1 LHDAAF
7 KAAQETL
14 LAVENALKEE
24 NPDNLEV
31 ICKAQ
36 AAMTSSEKVY
46 NLYKK
51 DGSHESLIKDFSAVE
66 KVFNS
71 AQAAVERKKDV
82 LRITKEKLT
91 VEEEQAKDAQN
102 AVKATEKLKT
112 SFHVDNALKELKST
126 FETAQ
131 NNVQVRQELL
141 AIDEGKLQ
149 HARDILSKN
158 SRVLDAAKEK
168 IKSSELNNASFEA
181 ASAALH
187 AIQDA
192 FQGESSGK
200 GRVAEESVAAEVVT
214 SNPFNDLGVELE
226 NSGKKKRKGV
236 FSESSIAAAS
246 SPKKK
251 PASSSGE
258 LSPLE
263 KKEKEKFL
271 MLIKVLMK

>member
-181 ASAALH
+181 ASARRRN
-187 AIQDA
+187 
-192 FQGESSGK
+192 F
-200 GRVAEESVAAEVVT
+200 
-214 SNPFNDLGVELE
+214 
-226 NSGKKKRKGV
+226 
-236 FSESSIAAAS
+236 
-246 SPKKK
+246 
-251 PASSSGE
+251 
-258 LSPLE
+258 
-263 KKEKEKFL
+263 
-271 MLIKVLMK
+271 